1 MVTSEIHVETYRLE
15 QYAARLA
22 AVNSRISRIDLQMD
36 SLYTKVGLKG
46 LKSLIKADILT
57 GYNQKLRRCQKYLSQ
72 TAADFEKVERE
83 LNKYDPL
90 SFQKPVGTVRASVA
104 KAVYNVG
111 AAVKKS
117 ADKVTSLVKKTVG
130 DLAASY
136 YSQGTVYRAVQYGKA
151 ILSGAKGV
159 SKVVAG
165 VVSIVG
171 TGGLS
176 TPVAVLS
183 VISGANDIYN
193 AMTDGAY
200 IYTEQYDKIGQNAL
214 KDTLVDS
221 GEQLGRAIGNEK
233 LGTIIGNTTYYGI
246 DIVTSLASLELSWD
260 KVIQSDPTKLGEMG
274 GELKQ
279 LAGLDVSGILTT
291 DIQELRYQAKLL
303 SYTFKQTGN
312 FISNVGAIAGA
323 VDDSVDVARGLVDI
337 VNDSFDIDTKNP
349 VLEAYDKITGLG
361 KAVSGGAKLAT
372 WDYEGLTGTAERLG
386 SQIFSRKGCLLC
398 KDSPFKSNLSGFTS
412 ELKDLKDTFVSTF
425 KGAKELFD

>member
-136 YSQGTVYRAVQYGKA
+136 YSQGTVYRAVQ
-151 ILSGAKGV
+151 
-159 SKVVAG
+159 
-165 VVSIVG
+165 
-171 TGGLS
+171 
-176 TPVAVLS
+176 
-183 VISGANDIYN
+183 
-193 AMTDGAY
+193 
-200 IYTEQYDKIGQNAL
+200 
-214 KDTLVDS
+214 
-221 GEQLGRAIGNEK
+221 
-233 LGTIIGNTTYYGI
+233 
-246 DIVTSLASLELSWD
+246 
-260 KVIQSDPTKLGEMG
+260 
-274 GELKQ
+274 
-279 LAGLDVSGILTT
+279 
-291 DIQELRYQAKLL
+291 
-303 SYTFKQTGN
+303 
-312 FISNVGAIAGA
+312 
-323 VDDSVDVARGLVDI
+323 
-337 VNDSFDIDTKNP
+337 
-349 VLEAYDKITGLG
+349 
-361 KAVSGGAKLAT
+361 
-372 WDYEGLTGTAERLG
+372 
-386 SQIFSRKGCLLC
+386 
-398 KDSPFKSNLSGFTS
+398 NLS
-412 ELKDLKDTFVSTF
+412 LIHI
-425 KGAKELFD
+425 